1 MRRVSEMRRR
11 TTIVVLMVVVAA
23 VAAACTSDATPPDVT
38 DTPTVSPAA
47 DRPSSTASIAIL
59 SPKQGEVIHG
69 STAELNVKL
78 TGGEIVQQ
86 TSTDL
91 QPDRG
96 HLHVIVDDHLV
107 TMTASTETQ
116 LSDLT
121 PGMHI
126 LQVEF
131 VANDHAP
138 FDPRVIAKV
147 TFEVT
152 A

>member
-1 MRRVSEMRRR
+1 MRRVSAMRGCA
-11 TTIVVLMVVVAA
+11 IVGLVMTGALLAG
-23 VAAACTSDATPPDVT
+23 CSSDPAPPDGSGAT
-38 DTPTVSPAA
+38 AVSPAA
-47 DRPSSTASIAIL
+47 DRPSSTASIAIV
-59 SPKQGEVIHG
+59 SPKQDEVVRD
-69 STAELNVKL
+69 STTELKVKL

-91 QPDRG
+91 QPDQG

-107 TMTASTETQ
+107 TMTASTDTT
-116 LSDLT
+116 LTDLT

-138 FDPRVIAKV
+138 FDPRVLAK
-147 TFEVT
+147 TSFEVK

>member
-1 MRRVSEMRRR
+1 MRGHA
-11 TTIVVLMVVVAA
+11 IVGLVVTAA
-23 VAAACTSDATPPDVT
+23 LLAACSSDPAPPDGSGAT
-38 DTPTVSPAA
+38 SVSSGA
-47 DRPSSTASIAIL
+47 DRPTSTATIEIV

-69 STAELNVKL
+69 STTELEAKL

-91 QPDRG
+91 QPDQG
-96 HLHVIVDDHLV
+96 HLHVILDDHLV
-107 TMTASTETQ
+107 TMTASTDST
-116 LSDLT
+116 LTDLT
-121 PGMHI
+121 PGTHI

>member
-1 MRRVSEMRRR
+1 MRGRA
-11 TTIVVLMVVVAA
+11 TIVVLVVASLL
-23 VAAACTSDATPPDVT
+23 AACTSDAAPLD
-38 DTPTVSPAA
+38 PTGATSVSPAA
-47 DRPSSTASIAIL
+47 ERPSSTASIAIV
-59 SPKQGEVIHG
+59 SPKQGEVVHG
-69 STAELNVKL
+69 STTELNVEL

-91 QPDRG
+91 QPDQG
-96 HLHVIVDDHLV
+96 HLHIIVDDHLV

-121 PGMHI
+121 PGSHI

>member
-1 MRRVSEMRRR
+1 MRRVSAMRGR
-11 TTIVVLMVVVAA
+11 TAIVGLVM
-23 VAAACTSDATPPDVT
+23 AAALLAACSSDPAPPDGSGAT
-38 DTPTVSPAA
+38 AVSPAA
-47 DRPSSTASIAIL
+47 DRPSSTATIAIV
-59 SPKQGEVIHG
+59 SPKQDEVVRG
-69 STAELNVKL
+69 STTELKVKL

-91 QPDRG
+91 QPDQG

-107 TMTASTETQ
+107 TMTASTDTT
-116 LSDLT
+116 LTDLT
-121 PGMHI
+121 PGTHI

-138 FDPRVIAKV
+138 FDPRVLAK
-147 TFEVT
+147 TSFEVK

>member
-1 MRRVSEMRRR
+1 MRRVSAMRGR
-11 TTIVVLMVVVAA
+11 TTIVGLVVVALA
-23 VAAACTSDATPPDVT
+23 GACTSDARPPD
-38 DTPTVSPAA
+38 PTVAPPTSPAA
-47 DRPSSTASIAIL
+47 DRPSSTASVAIV
-59 SPKQGEVIHG
+59 SPTQGAVIHG
-69 STAELNVKL
+69 STTELNVKL

-91 QPDRG
+91 QPDQG
-96 HLHVIVDDHLV
+96 HLHVIVDNHLV
-107 TMTASTETQ
+107 TMTASTQTQ
-116 LSDLT
+116 LTDLT
-121 PGMHI
+121 PGTHI

-147 TFEVT
+147 TFEVK

>member
-1 MRRVSEMRRR
+1 MRGRAIVSLVM
-11 TTIVVLMVVVAA
+11 TAA
-23 VAAACTSDATPPDVT
+23 LLAACTSDPAPPDGSAAT
-38 DTPTVSPAA
+38 SVSPAA
-47 DRPSSTASIAIL
+47 NRPSSTASIAIV
-59 SPKQGEVIHG
+59 SPKQGEVVHG
-69 STAELNVKL
+69 STTVLKAKL

-91 QPDRG
+91 QPDQG
-96 HLHVIVDDHLV
+96 HLHVILDDHLV

-121 PGMHI
+121 PGTHI

-138 FDPRVIAKV
+138 FDPRVIAK
-147 TFEVT
+147 TSFEVK

>member
-1 MRRVSEMRRR
+1 MRRVSAMRGR
-11 TTIVVLMVVVAA
+11 TAIVGVVVAA
-23 VAAACTSDATPPDVT
+23 ALMAACTSDPAPPDGSGA
-38 DTPTVSPAA
+38 VSPAA
-47 DRPSSTASIAIL
+47 DRPSSTASIAIV
-59 SPKQGEVIHG
+59 SPKQGERIHG
-69 STAELNVKL
+69 STTELNVKL

-91 QPDRG
+91 QPDQG

-116 LSDLT
+116 LTDLT
-121 PGMHI
+121 PGTHI

-138 FDPRVIAKV
+138 FDPRVIAK
-147 TFEVT
+147 TSFEVT